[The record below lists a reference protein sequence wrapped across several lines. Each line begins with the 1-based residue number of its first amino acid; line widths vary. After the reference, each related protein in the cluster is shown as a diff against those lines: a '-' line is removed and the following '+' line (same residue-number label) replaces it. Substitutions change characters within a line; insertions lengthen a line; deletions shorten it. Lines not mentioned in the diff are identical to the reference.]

1 MISRKMFKEGVHFTK
16 TTGQLIFFYKALKDL
31 YMPEYYKYA
40 Q

>member
-16 TTGQLIFFYKALKDL
+16 TTGKLIFFYKALKDL